1 MMSRQAV
8 LQVLERAGRDIRF
21 IGQLTD
27 ETSRTLRE
35 YDLTLEEAGALMSG
49 DIRWLER
56 YLGKLNGVLSAWP
69 NCRLQQE
76 HY

>member
-1 MMSRQAV
+1 MCEKAV
-8 LQVLERAGRDIRF
+8 LQILQRAGHDIRF

-27 ETSRTLRE
+27 ETSKTLKG
-35 YDLTLEEAGALMSG
+35 YDLTLEETGALMSG
-49 DIRWLER
+49 DIRWLEAHV
-56 YLGKLNGVLSAWP
+56 GKLNGVLSTWP

>member
-1 MMSRQAV
+1 MSKEAV
-8 LQVLERAGRDIRF
+8 LAVLARAGRDIRF

-27 ETSRTLRE
+27 ETSKTLE
-35 YDLTLEEAGALMSG
+35 GYDLTLEETGALMSG
-49 DIRWLER
+49 DIRWLEAH
-56 YLGKLNGVLSAWP
+56 LGELNEMLSTWP